1 MKKLI
6 SILLLSGSL
15 VLSGCGDSSSDYTQV
30 SGQQGN
36 PGPVVP
42 TPTPTPTATA
52 GYFVDATNGND
63 ATAAAAANPTSDTP
77 FATIQAAVTD
87 APNGT
92 DITVRVGTY
101 SEIITLK
108 NGPRLLG
115 TAGGNR
121 PVVSGRIILADG
133 NTVDFMRIQDA
144 PDDAIDGDNRNGG
157 TITNC
162 QIVDSA
168 ARGVSVVPGTGTWTV
183 TGNTITGPE
192 GIGIRLDTDGTG
204 QIRAQVNDND
214 INGSTLG
221 AIGLLAGTNS
231 QQVTQL
237 NGNIMAN
244 NLNMATVETISGT
257 TATLSLDIEDN
268 TNDDVYSFTR
278 ASTAFLN
285 VEQFGQL
292 IAINNNSGTVDVVV
306 PTPAFLPPD
315 DVADGFCGF

>member
-52 GYFVDATNGND
+52 GYFVDAANGND
-63 ATAAAAANPTSDTP
+63 ATAAAAVNPTSDTP
-77 FATIQAAVTD
+77 FKTIQAAVTD

-101 SEIITLK
+101 TEIVTLK
-108 NGPRLLG
+108 NGQRLLG

-133 NTVDFMRIQDA
+133 NTVDFIQIQDA

-162 QIVDSA
+162 VITDA
-168 ARGVSVVPGTGTWTV
+168 TNNGRGVSVVPGSGTWIITS
-183 TGNTITGPE
+183 NTITDVE
-192 GIGIRLDTDGTG
+192 GLGVHIATDGTG
-204 QIRAQVNDND
+204 NLRAQVNDNQ
-214 INGSTLG
+214 ITGSSFD
-221 AIGLLAGTNS
+221 AIGFLAEDDS
-231 QQVTQL
+231 QLVGQAHGNTMTGNQVGATFEAIA
-237 NGNIMAN
+237 GNNA
-244 NLNMATVETISGT
+244 V
-257 TATLSLDIEDN
+257 LSLDIEDN
-268 TNDDVYSFTR
+268 TNDDVYRFGSIDT
-278 ASTAFLN
+278 STIN
-285 VEQFGQL
+285 VEQFAQL
-292 IAINNNSGTVDVVV
+292 ETINDSGTVSVSGVSN
-306 PTPAFLPPD
+306 PIF